1 MFCPLCHSEFRE
13 GITRCADCEVQLVDD
28 LAGEGRGEATDLATV
43 YETTDPDLLRRAS
56 KQMARAGIPHAW
68 GPLTPD
74 TPDDLSY
81 RQGLVRDEL
90 LLWSDGVPPGQ
101 LRIPPEDREEALLWL
116 VNLEQVR
123 AETLAELARHGL
135 SEGTPWD
142 GTVDIAYCPQ
152 CGEAH
157 VGARRCVDCGLALVA
172 DPPQNPPGMPV
183 LVFLTRDRSALDGA
197 CATLAAAGI
206 TAEWGPLGRSLGLP
220 GAGAGEARPRFSLAP
235 GSVWVRAD
243 RKEEAERELAG
254 LIATESR
261 HLRVDGR
268 ATAVAKE
275 PAWRREEPSPSSTAG
290 YEPDVLYCP
299 ECGGEYRPGFSL
311 CADCGVPLVAAPPS
325 SGSPDRLPDRLQARE
340 ERFEEA
346 DDDDSPVPPDEE
358 LMHCAECGA
367 PLREWGAPCDRC
379 EAGAWEEDA

>member
-13 GITRCADCEVQLVDD
+13 GITRCPDCEVQLVDD
-28 LAGEGRGEATDLATV
+28 LAGERVGEATDLATV
-43 YETTDPDLLRRAS
+43 YETTDPDLLRQAS
-56 KQMARAGIPHAW
+56 KQMARAGIPHDW

-74 TPDDLSY
+74 TPEDLRY
-81 RQGLVRDEL
+81 REALGRDEL
-90 LLWSDGVPPGQ
+90 LLWSDRIPPGK
-101 LRIPPEDREEALLWL
+101 LRIPPDDRDEALLWL

-123 AETLAELARHGL
+123 EETLAELARHGL
-135 SEGTPWD
+135 SEETPLD
-142 GTVDIAYCPQ
+142 GTVEIAYCPR

-157 VGARRCVDCGLALVA
+157 VGAKRCVDCGLALVA

-206 TAEWGPLGRSLGLP
+206 TAEWGPLGRSLGVP
-220 GAGAGEARPRFSLAP
+220 RAEAGEARPRFSLAP

-243 RKEEAERELAG
+243 RKEEAWRELAG

-261 HLRVDGR
+261 HLKVEGR
-268 ATAVAKE
+268 AAAAAK
-275 PAWRREEPSPSSTAG
+275 
-290 YEPDVLYCP
+290 EPDVLYCP

-325 SGSPDRLPDRLQARE
+325 SGSPDRLPDRLRARE
-340 ERFEEA
+340 ERLEEA
-346 DDDDSPVPPDEE
+346 EDDDSPVPPDEE

-379 EAGAWEEDA
+379 QAGARDEDD